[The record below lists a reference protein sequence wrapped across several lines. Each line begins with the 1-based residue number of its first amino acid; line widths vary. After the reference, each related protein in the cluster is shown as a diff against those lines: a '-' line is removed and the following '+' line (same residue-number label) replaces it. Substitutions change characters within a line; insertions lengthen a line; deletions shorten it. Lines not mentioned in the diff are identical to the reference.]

1 MKYEIIIAG
10 IGGQGVVS
18 SGILLAQAGLLS
30 GLHAAQSGSYSAQVR
45 GAFTRADLVL
55 SDESVDYPYA
65 TLADALVCLSSEGL
79 SRGLAHLKKG
89 GLLLLDSTVIPA
101 DEQKNDK
108 AGDVVAIPAT
118 QIATDLGRAQSANL
132 VLIGAFLKKTG
143 ILTEEKLR
151 EALTIVLKG
160 KSLDVNFACLEK
172 GLEAAS

>member
-10 IGGQGVVS
+10 IGGQGVVI

-30 GLHAAQSGSYSAQVR
+30 GMHAAQSGSYSAQVR
-45 GAFTRADLVL
+45 GAYTRADLVL
-55 SDESVDYPYA
+55 SDEPVDYPYA

-79 SRGLAHLKKG
+79 SRGIAHLKED
-89 GLLLLDSTVIPA
+89 GLLLLDSTVISP
-101 DEQKNDK
+101 DEQKNLK
-108 AGDVVAIPAT
+108 AGSIVSIPAT
-118 QIATDLGRAQSANL
+118 RIATDLGRAQSANL
-132 VLIGAFLKKTG
+132 VLLGALLKKTG